1 MKSLDIVTFQKK
13 YKADFERLNRE
24 WIEEY
29 FQMEDED
36 FYTLQNPES
45 HVIEKNGEIFFAL
58 CDETVIGTAAMIPAS
73 ESVFE
78 LAKMSVMRDFQ
89 GRGVGKILLKKCIKF
104 AQERRADEIFL
115 LTNDVLKPALN
126 LYLSCGFKITDE
138 YDDERYE
145 RGNTKMTLMLKAE
158 PVNTKEV

>member
-29 FQMEDED
+29 FQMEEED

-58 CDETVIGTAAMIPAS
+58 YNETVIGTAAMIPFS

-89 GRGVGKILLKKCIKF
+89 GRGVGKILLKKCIQF
-104 AQERRADEIFL
+104 AQKRKANEIFL

-145 RGNTKMTLMLKAE
+145 RGNTKMTIKF
-158 PVNTKEV
+158 

>member
-1 MKSLDIVTFQKK
+1 MKNIDIVTFQKK

-58 CDETVIGTAAMIPAS
+58 CDDAVIGTAAMIPFS
-73 ESVFE
+73 KSVFE

-89 GRGVGKILLKKCIKF
+89 GRGVGKLLLKKCIQF
-104 AQERRADEIFL
+104 AQERKADEIFL

-145 RGNTKMTLMLKAE
+145 RGNTKMTLIIQGK
-158 PVNTKEV
+158 

>member
-1 MKSLDIVTFQKK
+1 MKNLEIVTFQKK

-29 FQMEDED
+29 FQMEEED

-58 CDETVIGTAAMIPAS
+58 CNETVIGTAAMIPFS

-78 LAKMSVMRDFQ
+78 LAKMSVMKGFQ
-89 GRGVGKILLKKCIKF
+89 GRGVGKILLKKCIQF
-104 AQERRADEIFL
+104 AQERKADEIFL
-115 LTNDVLKPALN
+115 LTNDVLRPALN
-126 LYLSCGFKITDE
+126 LYLSCGFKIRDN
-138 YDDERYE
+138 YDDERYK
-145 RGNTKMTLMLKAE
+145 RGNTKMTLMLKDR
-158 PVNTKEV
+158 